1 MWKTIRKLFFDKTN
15 NTWIQLFRS
24 LFIGG
29 IATIVDF
36 GCTAIVRELI
46 FGGEDTWKLRAL
58 YVCCGFIAGLLTNFA
73 LSCWFVFSKA
83 KNTRREEFVTFTIIG
98 VIGLLIN
105 YGIVS
110 LFSWVLTTEGVGFYV
125 AKIIATVVTFLWNFI
140 ARKKIICS

>member
-1 MWKTIRKLFFDKTN
+1 
-15 NTWIQLFRS
+15 
-24 LFIGG
+24 
-29 IATIVDF
+29 
-36 GCTAIVRELI
+36 
-46 FGGEDTWKLRAL
+46 L

-110 LFSWVLTTEGVGFYV
+110 LFSWVLTTEGAGFYV

-140 ARKKIICS
+140 ARKKIIYS